1 MCLHGLRTPGEVA
14 AEDDQ
19 VVLFPAELVEN
30 RREGGCVA
38 VDVREDGD
46 ALRAPHVRRS
56 TRLNTAL
63 VRPVRG

>member
-1 MCLHGLRTPGEVA
+1 MCLGGLSSPGEVA

-19 VVLFPAELVEN
+19 VVLFPLELVED

-46 ALRAPHVRRS
+46 APRAPHARRS

-63 VRPVRG
+63 VRPARG